1 MARTRRTNG
10 MSQQRCPKNKR
21 NKARFDEL
29 SDLNWKMIILQSKI
43 SASTTQSVSTI
54 LIHLK
59 EIQEEMSQ
67 LQRSFNTFQY
77 NITTD
82 WFQFDRQEELQQQQ
96 RQAQEQQ
103 QVQIQQQVQQQPQ
116 EQPEEPIMDEKHFI
130 LMSQEDNGEV
140 KYEVCTESST
150 SEYTS
155 QYTSEYTEE
164 EET

>member
-82 WFQFDRQEELQQQQ
+82 WFQFDRQEQLQQQQ
-96 RQAQEQQ
+96 RQEQVQQ
-103 QVQIQQQVQQQPQ
+103 QTQDKVQQQPQ
-116 EQPEEPIMDEKHFI
+116 EQVEEPIMDEKHFI

>member
-1 MARTRRTNG
+1 

-43 SASTTQSVSTI
+43 SSSTTQSVSTI

-103 QVQIQQQVQQQPQ
+103 VQIQQQVQQQPQ

-130 LMSQEDNGEV
+130 LMSQEENGEV